1 MQDVHST
8 HFLTGQECT
17 AHRWHGFFGAKSQKR
32 PDLTLQ
38 LLYVAENDRWLLQD
52 ASLDHLKLLHAVDCF
67 PGEGGLYEGAG
78 AANAIER

>member
-1 MQDVHST
+1 MQDDKSA
-8 HFLTGQECT
+8 HFLTGEMYLQCWP
-17 AHRWHGFFGAKSQKR
+17 RVVGAKSQER
-32 PDLTLQ
+32 PDLTLR

-78 AANAIER
+78 ATNAIER

>member
-1 MQDVHST
+1 MHL
-8 HFLTGQECT
+8 H
-17 AHRWHGFFGAKSQKR
+17 HWHESVGAKTQKR

-38 LLYVAENDRWLLQD
+38 LLHNAENDRGLLQD

-78 AANAIER
+78 AANAIKR